1 MYYSIRLENL
11 ALSYFNNFY
20 LIKAETKEEALDIFN
35 TKFFDTYNVNC
46 SMQYTIDDKPIIY
59 KNHLSS
65 NNCNFEKEKE
75 LIYQYIN
82 KTQFDK
88 AKKIEYIP
96 YIVNNTEINLN
107 ILKYYYDIALNEV
120 VYTPLSLSDIDFD
133 RVELFFSKLTEKQI
147 DWLLYR
153 LSLGISNINMSD
165 DAKHFNVCSN
175 RIQQYRG
182 KIFRLMRNTRFLSV
196 VYCVGDFWFKIDTQV
211 NNKIV
216 IYDNSS
222 FIRGSFEYKI
232 GHCFKS
238 MIYRCYN
245 KDSQN
250 YEHYGAK
257 GIFICKFWLNNY
269 INFKK
274 WYIDNAKNIDNSSI
288 DRIDPRF
295 EYAPYNCQII
305 SRNRNSQKA
314 RLDENRTKLQ
324 LKLDERAFNRRKK
337 NWLKEMKAK
346 GYSEEEL
353 I

>member
-1 MYYSIRLENL
+1 MLYSVKLENL

-20 LIKAETKEEALDIFN
+20 LIKAKTEEEALDIFN
-35 TKFFDTYNVNC
+35 TKFFNTYNVKC
-46 SMQYTIDDKPIIY
+46 SMQYILDDKPIIY
-59 KNHLSS
+59 KKYTS
-65 NNCNFEKEKE
+65 NSYDFKKETE
-75 LIYQYIN
+75 LIYQYVN

-88 AKKIEYIP
+88 TKKIDYIP
-96 YIVNNTEINLN
+96 YTVNNTEINLN
-107 ILKYYYDIALNEV
+107 ILKYYYDLALNEV
-120 VYTPLSLSDIDFD
+120 IYTPLNISDIDFD
-133 RVELFFSKLTEKQI
+133 RVELFFSKLTEKQL

-153 LSLGISNINMSD
+153 LSLGISNINMSN
-165 DAKHFNVCSN
+165 DAKYFNISFN

-182 KIFRLMRNTRFLSV
+182 KVFGLMRKTRFLSIV
-196 VYCVGDFWFKIDTQV
+196 HSAGDFWFKIDTQV

-238 MIYRCYN
+238 MINRCY
-245 KDSQN
+245 KKGSQC
-250 YEHYGAK
+250 YEYYGAK
-257 GIFICKFWLNNY
+257 GIFICRFWLNNY

-274 WYIDNAKNIDNSSI
+274 WYIDNAKNIDSSSI

-305 SRNRNSQKA
+305 PRNKNSQKA

-324 LKLDERAFNRRKK
+324 LKLDEKAFNRRKK

-346 GYSEEEL
+346 GYSKEDL